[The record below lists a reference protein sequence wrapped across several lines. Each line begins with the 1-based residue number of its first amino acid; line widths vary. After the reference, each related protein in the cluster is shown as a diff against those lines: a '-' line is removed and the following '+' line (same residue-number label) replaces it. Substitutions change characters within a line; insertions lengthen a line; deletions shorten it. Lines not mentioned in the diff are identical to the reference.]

1 MFENANT
8 HVILTM
14 FQDIIIALKIR
25 AKTEGLAKII
35 QMNIRAVVAR
45 GTKENIAKV
54 SVNIASVIFT
64 MHYNCSGNIN
74 NKY

>member
-45 GTKENIAKV
+45 GTKENTAKV

-64 MHYNCSGNIN
+64 MDYNCSGNIN